1 MRNIRTDDRGHDE
14 ISNKLFSST
23 HYPSYSLPLLRCDW
37 QQVCQY
43 GTVQCLHQISGIAFL
58 VRMEPPFFRVSTH
71 DHPLIFSPEHIES
84 EREDEWNEIRSSQLG
99 IEGQRIFNQK
109 QKRYLCASQNIRLA
123 HVSLK
128 LPKIILTSFSFNF
141 SSAVVT
147 SVAKLCVSTTSMLL
161 LSRSATNRLCACARE
176 RNE

>member
-84 EREDEWNEIRSSQLG
+84 EREDEWNSASKDKEFLIKSKSVTCAPR
-99 IEGQRIFNQK
+99 RI
-109 QKRYLCASQNIRLA
+109 
-123 HVSLK
+123 
-128 LPKIILTSFSFNF
+128 
-141 SSAVVT
+141 SAWP
-147 SVAKLCVSTTSMLL
+147 MF
-161 LSRSATNRLCACARE
+161 R
-176 RNE
+176 